1 MSLVPLWMHPLDPA
15 LYTLRAQV
23 LQLYADPRLTH
34 GRGRG
39 TRAPWLYRTVP
50 SGPVWSRPYRTGAR
64 EAPGRSLALPMRRVR
79 LAVVSWLPLE
89 VSFVR
94 CRTADA

>member
-50 SGPVWSRPYRTGAR
+50 
-64 EAPGRSLALPMRRVR
+64 R
-79 LAVVSWLPLE
+79 LDIYKELYGKSWELILLKHLTNCNRFTSIC
-89 VSFVR
+89 V
-94 CRTADA
+94 DLH